1 MKKIISLLLLL
12 ALTVVVLSACGNT
25 NDSKE
30 KANVLGTE
38 ADSIVSSSFLKQNV
52 TKKEAGFQLDLPEK
66 GEEIAVVETT
76 SGTFKIRFFPEEAP
90 KAVYNFKKL
99 AQQGYY
105 NDTKF
110 HRIIESFM
118 IQGGDPTATG
128 LGGKSVWGDS
138 FEDEFNENLLNITG
152 SLSMANKGPDTNS
165 SQFFI
170 NFNPEA
176 PDWEYQEMFYEAY
189 KEDPDIINEYYNGC
203 VLLNKLSD
211 KVKALYNEFGGNIH
225 LDGAYNSAGK
235 GHTVFGQ
242 VFEGLEVIE
251 SISKVKT
258 DENSKPIGDV
268 IIKSITIEIYE

>member
-1 MKKIISLLLLL
+1 MKKLL
-12 ALTVVVLSACGNT
+12 AITLMLLTLLTVFSACGN

-30 KANVLGTE
+30 KANIIGTDASDVLSVT
-38 ADSIVSSSFLKQNV
+38 ALKQNK
-52 TKKEAGFQLDLPEK
+52 TNKKAGFQLDLPEK

-105 NDTKF
+105 NGIKF
-110 HRIIESFM
+110 HRIMENFM

-128 LGGKSVWGDS
+128 IGGKSVWGKS
-138 FEDEFNENLLNITG
+138 FEDEFNMNLFNITG
-152 SLSMANKGPDTNS
+152 SVSMANKGPDTNS

-170 NFNPEA
+170 NHNTAA
-176 PDWEYQEMFYEAY
+176 PDWEYFRMFYEAY
-189 KEDPDIINEYYNGC
+189 QEDKDYINEMYGGC
-203 VLLNKLSD
+203 VDMSKLTD
-211 KVKALYNEFGGNIH
+211 DIKALYEQHGGNMH
-225 LDGAYNSAGK
+225 LDGALNTAGR

-242 VFEGLEVIE
+242 VFEGLDVIE

-258 DENSKPIGDV
+258 DENNKPIGDV
-268 IIKSITIEIYE
+268 IIRSVKIEIYE